1 MEPSTPRAAAAAATA
16 HSYPHPHAPK
26 SAANWSA
33 WDPNAPYPAP
43 CYPSHHAPLLR
54 RPALHPHPYAPSSAP
69 YYAPWSWA
77 GPSLERHSAWVTVP
91 AAVLAP
97 RPLPPARHDPH
108 YNQSIYNHASPAA
121 ADFANSDAPA
131 AAARAAGGIK
141 RPRSPAEDHGQG
153 HQARH
158 GDVQTHQGAYP
169 HAQYDYAHA
178 YGAYPPA
185 QPHPWSNQPYEHGQ
199 DPRQV
204 MPPAPQRRRLASPP
218 VAESPRPESVL
229 TRHAVRHP
237 SVREPSAPVAPATPA
252 TAPAVPAMPA
262 PMDAIPSVLWDVIAQ
277 YVGEPHAAIGH
288 DTHDGSAADP
298 YHRPLRHI
306 AAMARVC
313 KTLYQAAQPLLW
325 RQWTV
330 DVVRGQHATAWLGG
344 HPDIMVTA
352 PEPSLLAETLRNLAQ
367 HERGRGS
374 VALDANLPVLTP
386 PRPPSVAKDEVGA
399 GADWNERSSST
410 GVPAVES
417 VVGPGTGGHGDGE
430 DDNVVSD
437 ESDDDDDDDDDDA
450 SSVGPAGATPAADL
464 PVVSIPPRFA
474 RQVVFASDEDGAR
487 LTSSAVSTL
496 AALLRRLRSLHT
508 LTIESAMAASA
519 WPYLAK
525 LLTTALCV
533 QRVEIDLHS
542 FPRAPWPES
551 HPIALHSMTEFR
563 IAVRKGRVA
572 YLPLHSDRLRRLKI
586 EAPNISDRVWHQI
599 VDHAPTIEVMH
610 VFFNEMQ
617 PTLPKDNVRLPPIS
631 NRKGTFPRLRALEMC
646 LWYWRCCSSL
656 MNVPHLESLRIN
668 ALQQWKVAT
677 WNPRTL
683 LGLELDR
690 LPLHSIR
697 ELYFFNVDVPPDLW
711 AQIAANTN
719 LVNVTLIN
727 CAFLSEETAS
737 PVMISEANS
746 LYSFRVPRPPRDPL
760 APLTFIQRLQLTP
773 EPWDVMATMDLP
785 NLTTVQLYQF
795 TTIPYVPWPSVRQIE
810 AIHFGAFHLTPGALK
825 DVPNLTTIVLD
836 TPNLVVP
843 PDTLVACLAPSIT
856 TLVGTAGHIL
866 QNHDAAAALP
876 NLAVV
881 RGPTL
886 PRLLAP
892 SIRHAYVGHMALAA
906 ALDGARQPTPPRS
919 LTVLHGMQSG
929 NVHTASLFVPV
940 PRTAR
945 KWWRRVVQVP
955 WAEAPQ
961 WWASDR
967 ERAADADKPE
977 LGVVVEVEGVEEGDE
992 KLLADLV
999 AWLARG
1005 VRSRRDVA
1013 DTEPWVVQVQ
1023 VDTVDM
1029 MAAKVA
1035 DWQMK
1040 IETAVLGA
1048 KVQVVSRP
1056 DAGVVGG
1063 LMA

>member
-1 MEPSTPRAAAAAATA
+1 MEPSAPRAAAAAAAATA
-16 HSYPHPHAPK
+16 YQHHPAAPE
-26 SAANWSA
+26 SAANWST
-33 WDPNAPYPAP
+33 WDPHAPYPALYN
-43 CYPSHHAPLLR
+43 YPSHHDTFHRAATTAP
-54 RPALHPHPYAPSSAP
+54 PHPYAPRSTP

-91 AAVLAP
+91 AVLAP
-97 RPLPPARHDPH
+97 RPIPRYDHPQHHQSIHNHAPPAM
-108 YNQSIYNHASPAA
+108 
-121 ADFANSDAPA
+121 ADFANSVSSV
-131 AAARAAGGIK
+131 AARAGSK
-141 RPRSPAEDHGQG
+141 RPRSPVEDHCQG
-153 HQARH
+153 NEHKH
-158 GDVQTHQGAYP
+158 VDTQTHQAAWP
-169 HAQYDYAHA
+169 HPRHDYAHA
-178 YGAYPPA
+178 YSAYPPA
-185 QPHPWSNQPYEHGQ
+185 QPHPWSRDPHEHDL
-199 DPRQV
+199 DPREV

-218 VAESPRPESVL
+218 VAASSPQESVL

-237 SVREPSAPVAPATPA
+237 SVREPSASVTHVTPA
-252 TAPAVPAMPA
+252 AVAPAVPAMPS

-288 DTHDGSAADP
+288 DTHDGSATDP
-298 YHRPLRHI
+298 YHRPLRHV

-313 KTLYQAAQPLLW
+313 KTMYQAAQPLLW

-352 PEPSLLAETLRNLAQ
+352 PEPSLLAEALRNSAQ
-367 HERGRGS
+367 QERGRES
-374 VALDANLPVLTP
+374 VALDADLPVLAP
-386 PRPPSVAKDEVGA
+386 PRPPSVAKDEVGN
-399 GADWNERSSST
+399 ADWNERSSST
-410 GVPAVES
+410 GVPVMES
-417 VVGPGTGGHGDGE
+417 VVGPGTGGHADGE
-430 DDNVVSD
+430 DENVVSD
-437 ESDDDDDDDDDDA
+437 EEDDDDDDDDDA
-450 SSVGPAGATPAADL
+450 SSVGPADATPAADL

-474 RQVVFASDEDGAR
+474 RQIVFASDEDGAR

-519 WPYLAK
+519 WPHLAK
-525 LLTTALCV
+525 LLTPPLCV

-599 VDHAPTIEVMH
+599 VDHSATIEVMH

-656 MNVPHLESLRIN
+656 MNVPHLDSLRIN

-690 LPLHSIR
+690 LPLHAIR
-697 ELYFFNVDVPPDLW
+697 ELYFFNVDVPPNLW

-719 LVNVTLIN
+719 LVSVTLIN
-727 CAFLSEETAS
+727 CAFLSDETAS
-737 PVMISEANS
+737 PVMISESNS
-746 LYSFRVPRPPRDPL
+746 LYSFCVPRPPRDPL

-785 NLTTVQLYQF
+785 NLRTVQLYQF

-810 AIHFGAFHLTPGALK
+810 AIHFGAFHLTPGALN
-825 DVPNLTTIVLD
+825 DVPNLMTIVLD

-843 PDTLVACLAPSIT
+843 PDALVACLAPSIT
-856 TLVGTAGHIL
+856 TLVGTTGHIL
-866 QNHDAAAALP
+866 RNHDAAAALP
-876 NLAVV
+876 NLAIV
-881 RGPTL
+881 RGPVL
-886 PRLLAP
+886 PRIHVP
-892 SIRHAYVGHMALAA
+892 SIRHAYVGHMALVA
-906 ALDGARQPTPPRS
+906 ALDGARHATPPRS
-919 LTVLHGMQSG
+919 LTVLHGMQPG
-929 NVHTASLFVPV
+929 NVHSAPLVVPV
-940 PRTAR
+940 PRSAR
-945 KWWRRVVQVP
+945 QWWRRVVQVP

-961 WWASDR
+961 WWAADR
-967 ERAADADKPE
+967 ERAADADKPV
-977 LGVVVEVEGVEEGDE
+977 LGVVVEVEGVEEGDG

-1005 VRSRRDVA
+1005 VRSRHDVA
-1013 DTEPWVVQVQ
+1013 DAVPWAVQVQ
-1023 VDTVDM
+1023 VDTADVVV
-1029 MAAKVA
+1029 AKAA
-1035 DWQMK
+1035 DWQVK
-1040 IETAVLGA
+1040 IETAVPGA
-1048 KVQVVSRP
+1048 KVQVVPRQGAAVVS
-1056 DAGVVGG
+1056 GV
-1063 LMA
+1063 MA